1 MDSIKNIQSEVKKLP
16 KLELCRFRDWFDE
29 YDANLWD
36 LQIENDIKNDK
47 FQKLAEEAKKDFKKG
62 RCTQF

>member
-1 MDSIKNIQSEVKKLP
+1 MSSIKNIQSEVKKLP
-16 KLELCRFRDWFDE
+16 KRELRRFRDWFDE

-36 LQIENDIKNDK
+36 QQIENDIKKDK
-47 FQKLAEEAKKDFKKG
+47 FNKLAEEAKRDFKKG